1 MTASAASASAVEGTA
16 WPPASPRTP
25 PTRRRPSSPPHPTHY
40 SVRSFSPNI
49 KLNLYLL
56 SGQQV
61 VIKTPQDVKMM
72 RVCVIWEIR
81 RLLGYKFKFN
91 VNLLDAED
99 NDLLRDCDYLW
110 KDEMDI
116 LVTLCEVD
124 ENELV

>member
-1 MTASAASASAVEGTA
+1 
-16 WPPASPRTP
+16 
-25 PTRRRPSSPPHPTHY
+25 
-40 SVRSFSPNI
+40 
-49 KLNLYLL
+49 
-56 SGQQV
+56 
-61 VIKTPQDVKMM
+61 MM